1 MKCPKCHYLSF
12 EPEPQCR
19 NCGYNL
25 ELAAADLRIE
35 HDEAADEPFAD
46 LELRA
51 AGDDVEDVVRDT
63 EGDVA
68 HVEEPPVWAPHRS
81 AAEPPARQTK
91 HAVAAAAQDDADVDE
106 TGLPPIRRP
115 AVSVRTV
122 TPPPAAPRAEDQGLP
137 PPRRPARSAPTTELP
152 LFVKDMPAATGGGH
166 EPSGAPPPRVRV
178 PQAPRPPVAVQRRA
192 TDSGRTRS
200 QPVPAQTPA
209 QPQTQ
214 PEAQPLTKIQVQT
227 PTDADAAVSRS
238 AAPARL
244 AAPPPERP
252 APGVPAETG
261 AARRPEGR
269 RPGGSFGRDLLQDLE
284 RLDRMGRQQ
293 EPATPRRARAAD
305 EAFETGVAASTRLAA
320 AAIDGAFL
328 GTISLAVF
336 WLTLR
341 WCGLEL
347 RDALLVPVVPIATF
361 VLLIALGY
369 LLMFTAAGGQTIGKM
384 ACGLRV
390 IDALEDGRPAGPVSP
405 RQAFVRA
412 VLTLPSV
419 LALGAGFMPALVG
432 EGRAF
437 HDRLAQTRVVRA

>member
-51 AGDDVEDVVRDT
+51 DAADLDGEGVVRNADRAI
-63 EGDVA
+63 A
-68 HVEEPPVWAPHRS
+68 HAGEPPDRAPCR
-81 AAEPPARQTK
+81 ATAEPPARQTT
-91 HAVAAAAQDDADVDE
+91 HAAAAARQGEADVDE

-122 TPPPAAPRAEDQGLP
+122 TPPPVLRAEDQGLP
-137 PPRRPARSAPTTELP
+137 PPRRPARSTPTTELP
-152 LFVKDMPAATGGGH
+152 LFVKGMPAATGGGGP
-166 EPSGAPPPRVRV
+166 EPSGGQPMVRV
-178 PQAPRPPVAVQRRA
+178 PESPRPPVAVQRRA

-200 QPVPAQTPA
+200 QPVPARTETRPETASQVRTPA
-209 QPQTQ
+209 RTS
-214 PEAQPLTKIQVQT
+214 
-227 PTDADAAVSRS
+227 AAVAVS
-238 AAPARL
+238 APAPARPS
-244 AAPPPERP
+244 ASPPARP
-252 APGVPAETG
+252 GPGVPAETG

-284 RLDRMGRQQ
+284 RLDRLGRQQ
-293 EPATPRRARAAD
+293 EPARPRRVSDVD
-305 EAFETGVAASTRLAA
+305 EGVDSGVAASTRLAA
-320 AAIDGAFL
+320 AGIDGAFL

-347 RDALLVPVVPIATF
+347 RDALLVPILPIGTF

-384 ACGLRV
+384 ACRLRV

-412 VLTLPSV
+412 LLTLPSV